1 MRLEGQIKKG
11 FYPLPMQAV
20 PEICRVVSAH
30 PKATIY
36 DPCCGEGVA
45 VKAIADGLAIPPER
59 IYAAE
64 LDAQRSQKAAEL
76 LQGSTVY
83 QGADFLS
90 DSVWGNPSI
99 VYCNPPFADEL
110 GGGRSERVFFSRC
123 LHIMEPGA
131 IAIFVAPLH
140 QAIDYTMWEVLSCYL
155 RDITIHRVPEPCKY
169 GEAVIIG
176 VRRKIN
182 TQVDWSGRVRSAMT
196 WDEAISRN
204 FTAPP
209 GAKVTH
215 RKQSYTD
222 AELQAL
228 ASSST
233 ANAMLEIQSTAKERA
248 IRPPMELTHGH
259 VALLLASGYLDG
271 VVAKP
276 GELPHVVRGSTK
288 KVVEVKTEKTDT
300 GSREIQVEHI
310 QLTVKVATLNG
321 VIQLND
327 RLQTEAEEGET
338 TNV

>member
-20 PEICRVVSAH
+20 PEICRVISAH

-45 VKAIADGLAIPPER
+45 VQAIAEGLGIAPER
-59 IYAAE
+59 IYAAD
-64 LDAQRSQKAAEL
+64 LDVYRSEAAVQRL
-76 LQGSTVY
+76 VGSTVY
-83 QGADFLS
+83 QNADFLS
-90 DSVWGNPSI
+90 DSVYGNPSI

-110 GGGRSERVFFSRC
+110 GGGRSETAFFSRC
-123 LHIMEPGA
+123 LNIMEPDA
-131 IAIFVAPLH
+131 IAIFVMPLYR
-140 QAIDYTMWEVLSCYL
+140 AIDSAMWEFLSCYL
-155 RDITIHRVPEPCKY
+155 RNITIHRIPEPVKY
-169 GEAVIIG
+169 RETVLLG
-176 VRRKIN
+176 VRRKVT
-182 TQVDWSGRVRSAMT
+182 TQPDWTGRVRYDQPWA
-196 WDEAISRN
+196 EALKSN
-204 FTAPP
+204 LVAPE
-209 GAKVTH
+209 GSKVRH
-215 RKQSYTD
+215 RKQSYTETD
-222 AELQAL
+222 MAELA
-228 ASSST
+228 ASST
-233 ANAMLEIQSTAKERA
+233 ANAMLEIQTTAKERA
-248 IRPPMELTHGH
+248 LRPPMELTHGH

-288 KVVEVKTEKTDT
+288 KVVEVRTEKTEA

-327 RLQTEAEEGET
+327 RLQTEAEEGES